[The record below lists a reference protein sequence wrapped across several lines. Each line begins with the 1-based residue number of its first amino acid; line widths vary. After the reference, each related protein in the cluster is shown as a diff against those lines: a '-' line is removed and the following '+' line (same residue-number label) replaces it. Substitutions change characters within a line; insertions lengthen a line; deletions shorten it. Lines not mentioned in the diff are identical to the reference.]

1 MLDYLKELCLLDGTS
16 GREEKVREYIISKI
30 KDKCEYKIDPM
41 GNILADVKGKNPAK
55 NKVMLSAHMD
65 EVGFIVT
72 YICDNGFLKFNSVG
86 GVDSKVVNGR
96 FVTVGENRI
105 SGVIASKALHLCEG
119 DEEHK
124 VSELSKLYIDIGASS
139 KEEAEKLVEI
149 GDAVYFKSDFV
160 EFGSSKIKAKAIDDR
175 FGCAIMLKMIEETPE
190 FDTTFAFLVQ
200 EEVGL
205 RGAGPAAFTVDPD
218 YAIVL
223 EATTASDI
231 SFVSDEDSVCRQ
243 GKGAVVFISSNTA
256 YRAIPDRVAYVAS
269 KGGQLGLM
277 RALALDLGKYGIRVN
292 AILPGMI
299 KTDRWEKNPDFYRD
313 IPSRFT
319 PIGDVAVGEDV
330 ADAVYYF
337 AAHARNTTG
346 AELTVDGGNTIQ
358 LYPIIPKS

>member
-1 MLDYLKELCLLDGTS
+1 MLEYLKELCLLDGTS
-16 GREEKVREYIISKI
+16 GREEKIREYIISKI
-30 KDKCEYKIDPM
+30 DGKCEYKVDPM
-41 GNILADVKGKNPAK
+41 GNILADVKGKNPSK
-55 NKVMLSAHMD
+55 NKVMISAHMD

-96 FVTVGENRI
+96 FVTVGENKI
-105 SGVIASKALHLCEG
+105 NGVIASKAVHLCEG

-124 VSELSKLYIDIGASS
+124 VNELSKLYIDIGASS
-139 KEEAEKLVEI
+139 KEEAEKLIEI

-190 FDTTFAFLVQ
+190 YDTTFAFLVQ

-231 SFVSDEDSVCRQ
+231 AFVSDEDSVCRQ
-243 GKGAVVFISSNTA
+243 SEGAVVSFMDRSTVYNREMFKNAFRIAKESGIKIQPKTTVAGGNDAGAIHKSRGGVYTITIS
-256 YRAIPDRVAYVAS
+256 
-269 KGGQLGLM
+269 
-277 RALALDLGKYGIRVN
+277 
-292 AILPGMI
+292 LPCRYIHSG
-299 KTDRWEKNPDFYRD
+299 T
-313 IPSRFT
+313 S
-319 PIGDVAVGEDV
+319 V
-330 ADAVYYF
+330 ADKRDMTECYSLAKALLKEY
-337 AAHARNTTG
+337 ANA
-346 AELTVDGGNTIQ
+346 
-358 LYPIIPKS
+358 